1 MSAAPKTSPGTTAD
15 IPAQMLPA
23 ASKPESTQGATVG
36 GTSKNQASG
45 WSLPDLQTAGKAAT
59 ETIIALL
66 GVAYICGFLVVY
78 TFLNR
83 FGIHDSSTE
92 FFRVRYVHTG
102 LLCLAFPIFIMAPI
116 GAHLWMYARQRSY
129 ESEYVRLKS
138 EGKVVGR
145 T

>member
-83 FGIHDSSTE
+83 FGIHDSRSLSGIDSAEAPNIT
-92 FFRVRYVHTG
+92 T
-102 LLCLAFPIFIMAPI
+102 FP
-116 GAHLWMYARQRSY
+116 
-129 ESEYVRLKS
+129 
-138 EGKVVGR
+138 EGVWA
-145 T
+145 